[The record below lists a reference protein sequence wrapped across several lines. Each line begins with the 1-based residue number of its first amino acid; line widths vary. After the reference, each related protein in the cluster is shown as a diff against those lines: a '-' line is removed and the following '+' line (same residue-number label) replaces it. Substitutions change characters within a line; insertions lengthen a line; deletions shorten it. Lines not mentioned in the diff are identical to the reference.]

1 MIVMKN
7 AATTGQV
14 CLCRNVIAV
23 RESEGLDVDDLAHL
37 LHRYLRLD
45 DEMLQVSVRWRDC
58 FHLIEQYNDEQVK
71 PPESVYLRRARG
83 CVCCLLCPC
92 VCLRNYSRILWRNF
106 GESLEWVECR
116 TE

>member
-1 MIVMKN
+1 MKN

-71 PPESVYLRRARG
+71 PPESVYLLFVVPVRLFAE
-83 CVCCLLCPC
+83 LFQ
-92 VCLRNYSRILWRNF
+92 NF
-106 GESLEWVECR
+106 VAEFR
-116 TE
+116 